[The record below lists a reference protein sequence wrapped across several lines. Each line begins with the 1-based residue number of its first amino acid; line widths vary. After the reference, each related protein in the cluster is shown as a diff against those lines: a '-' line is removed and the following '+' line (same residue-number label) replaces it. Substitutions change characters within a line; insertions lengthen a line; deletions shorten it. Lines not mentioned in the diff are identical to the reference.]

1 MRDRA
6 KKGTTR
12 FYRIASA
19 YVIWR
24 QVRLT
29 LAVTYV
35 FPEHET
41 LKVVKTL
48 LQRVKKHHFRATVLY
63 LDKGFCNGEVLRYSV
78 NHESVRLL

>member
-6 KKGTTR
+6 RQGTTR

-35 FPEHET
+35 LPEHPT
-41 LKVVKTL
+41 LDVLKTL
-48 LQRVKKHHFRATVLY
+48 LQRVNRLDFQASVLY
-63 LDKGFCNGEVLRYSV
+63 LDKGFGSWAKV
-78 NHESVRLL
+78 VRLM